1 MKRIDSSFQCCIRD
15 GSRSAAYV
23 MQLRCAN
30 HLKVLCSKGM
40 VLNIQ
45 TKGSVRHYQVRVKKL
60 NANEPLTTC
69 RKRNLVGKTVG
80 FFALTGQTVTGNCLL
95 VTDQPALR
103 RQELYTGFYT
113 EREKLLLRC
122 ADMPYTCCNTRY
134 PTGSRC
140 VAEWRTES

>member
-1 MKRIDSSFQCCIRD
+1 MKRVDSSFQCCIRD
-15 GSRSAAYV
+15 GSRSASYA
-23 MQLRCAN
+23 MQLECAN

-103 RQELYTGFYT
+103 RQELYTGFYM

-122 ADMPYTCCNTRY
+122 ADMPYTLM
-134 PTGSRC
+134 
-140 VAEWRTES
+140 

>member
-1 MKRIDSSFQCCIRD
+1 MKSNNSSFQCCIRD
-15 GSRSAAYV
+15 GSRPAAYV
-23 MQLRCAN
+23 IQLGYAN

-60 NANEPLTTC
+60 NANEPLKTC

-103 RQELYTGFYT
+103 RQQLYAGFYT
-113 EREKLLLRC
+113 KRERL
-122 ADMPYTCCNTRY
+122 TC
-134 PTGSRC
+134 
-140 VAEWRTES
+140 

>member
-15 GSRSAAYV
+15 GRRPAAYA
-23 MQLRCAN
+23 MQLEYAN

-40 VLNIQ
+40 VLNVQ
-45 TKGSVRHYQVRVKKL
+45 AKGSVRHYQVSVRKL
-60 NANEPLTTC
+60 NANEPLKTC

-80 FFALTGQTVTGNCLL
+80 FFALAGQTVTGNCLL

-103 RQELYTGFYT
+103 RRELYTGSYT

-122 ADMPYTCCNTRY
+122 ANMPYTLM
-134 PTGSRC
+134 
-140 VAEWRTES
+140 